1 MSYTILLSELTNIDQ
16 LLVATEE
23 ILEHVLPTK
32 FPKHNIQNFVNL
44 YNNNNQKV
52 IDLMTTLQKNDISL
66 DTFLIMSQMMYFTNN
81 RIFLVALPQLEA
93 SINLGTNKP
102 SHDILLSSDIVRSGA
117 KVSKTLNF
125 SLNFKASDDIL
136 IEKRAIIFS
145 CNSKSQFLQNLVN
158 TGKEYAYFFYRAW
171 EGIFP
176 NLLSGILYDDF
187 INFLNE
193 FDDISDFEAF
203 LFNWGFHIDN
213 PFYKENPDLAIDY
226 STSIKQ
232 WFSDD
237 SKYADTERENL
248 LDAYQ
253 TWLLNKLNVDNI
265 MVNSRVNAKLLAN
278 KLNNGFFAIPNSN
291 LRFLLVLL
299 AEGIIPDHLLES
311 MFIVDYFKY
320 SNIVV
325 GDSSN
330 QGHYGIKRIFN
341 TQPDYS
347 ITQLGD
353 DYELSISTLSPSIKS
368 YFGNTIWNFPKWLT
382 KLDAYLKTDIDI
394 LLVLVALK
402 VKKSVKQIFEYAS
415 TGDKTKLSAK
425 EPNALSYTTTPL
437 ILLND
442 LKKLYESNASTDK
455 SYKKHTP
462 INPNN
467 KNLQQAFLDNIIA
480 PALWYDFTS
489 RDLHNLQKAKCFIV
503 DTVSNKLTI
512 DLTKLETVL
521 RCSPDYDISDEDLKQ
536 QVKDTIKIYIANY
549 LNESKTLK
557 NRDLDK
563 EEKFVLNLINLVL

>member
-93 SINLGTNKP
+93 SIKLGTSKP
-102 SHDILLSSDIVRSGA
+102 SHDILLSNDIVRSGA

-248 LDAYQ
+248 LDTYQ
-253 TWLLNKLNVDNI
+253 DWLLNKLNVDDL
-265 MVNSRVNAKLLAN
+265 MVSSRINAKLLAN
-278 KLNNGFFAIPNSN
+278 KINNGFFAIPNSN

-425 EPNALSYTTTPL
+425 EPKALSYTTTPL
-437 ILLND
+437 VLLDD
-442 LKKLYESNASTDK
+442 LKKLYESNTLTNK
-455 SYKKHTP
+455 SHKKHTP

-467 KNLQQAFLDNIIA
+467 KNLQQAFLDNVIA
-480 PALWYDFTS
+480 PVLWYDFTS

-521 RCSPDYDISDEDLKQ
+521 RCSPDYDITDEDLKQ
-536 QVKDTIKIYIANY
+536 QVKDTVKIYIANY